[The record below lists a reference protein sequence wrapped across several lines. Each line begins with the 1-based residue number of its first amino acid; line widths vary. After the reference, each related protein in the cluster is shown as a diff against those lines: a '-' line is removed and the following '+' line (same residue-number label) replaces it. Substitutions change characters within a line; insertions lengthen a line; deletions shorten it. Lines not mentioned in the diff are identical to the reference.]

1 MERLCEKGH
10 QLGSISSQVHKLG
23 EVEESLHRDDC
34 IDILVIVP
42 IKDGLIELEVLM
54 QLFVEN

>member
-10 QLGSISSQVHKLG
+10 QLGSISRQVHKLG

-34 IDILVIVP
+34 IDILVIEP